1 MQGEKIRQQGQQT
14 HQVVQQLIAIVLEAM
29 QRIGGPTPLKA
40 DLDGAVSRPDPA
52 YG

>member
-1 MQGEKIRQQGQQT
+1 MQGEQIRQQGQQT